1 MNTNTTL
8 NCWPESALAVRFSDC
23 DMYGHLNNIWYL
35 KYFLDAREDHI
46 ASSYGLSLAH
56 FAKEGTGWVVSSNQI
71 SYLRPARVNEQVLIR
86 SGVIDF
92 TSQELLVEMQM
103 MDAKRAQLKAVM
115 WSKFV
120 HVSLKDGKRSTLN
133 DDLTTLFT
141 QLRLGGYRYDEFDRR
156 IADLKTELSTNQ
168 TRELA

>member
-1 MNTNTTL
+1 MNTNPTL
-8 NCWPESALAVRFSDC
+8 NPWPESALAVRFSDC

-46 ASSYGLSLAH
+46 ASSYGLSLAS
-56 FAKEGTGWVVSSNQI
+56 FAKQGIGWVVNSNQI
-71 SYLRPARVNEQVLIR
+71 SYLRPALVNENVVIR

-92 TSQELLVEMQM
+92 TPQELLVEMQM

-120 HVSLKDGKRSTLN
+120 HVGLKDGKRTTHS
-133 DDLTTLFT
+133 DELTALFA

-156 IADLKTELSTNQ
+156 VGDLKTELSSNQ
-168 TRELA
+168 IREIA